1 MITKV
6 DKWLDERYTILMVIK
21 TRIIFEQIAPFIESR
36 EAIVITG
43 MRQTGKTTVLRW
55 LYERVSSENKIF
67 LDLENPLNRKYFE
80 EENYEVVRKT
90 LESLGIDFGQRA
102 YVFIDEIQFVRR
114 LPSVVKYLLDHYGV
128 KFFLTGSASFY
139 LKNLFTESLS
149 GRKCLFEL
157 FPLSFQEFLVFRE
170 IPIHGSGDIL
180 RSRVFYETVL
190 PFCEEYLQFGGF
202 PGVVLKSSVEEKRKA
217 LEDIYTSFFQM
228 EVGQLAD
235 FRKNEVVRDLILL
248 LSTRVGSKVDFQKLS
263 TELGVARSTVKEYVD
278 FLQGTYFVE
287 LLRPFHRRKDTEIRK
302 APKVYLCDCG
312 LLRYLGTVEEGK
324 IFENAVFQ
332 NLRLQ
337 GQLHYY
343 QKKTGVEIDFLLNG
357 KQAYEVKTLPQKT
370 DWHRL
375 QMLARELGLTEYQI
389 VSRKYV
395 DMEGVS
401 YLFHL

>member
-1 MITKV
+1 
-6 DKWLDERYTILMVIK
+6 MVIK
-21 TRIIFEQIAPFIESR
+21 ARIIFDQIAPFMESR

-55 LYERVSSENKIF
+55 LYERVLSENKIF
-67 LDLENPLNRKYFE
+67 LDLENPLNRRYFE
-80 EENYEVVRKT
+80 EENYEMVLKT
-90 LESLGIDFGQRA
+90 LESLGIDFGKRA

-114 LPSVVKYLLDHYGV
+114 LPSVVKYLLDHYAV

-149 GRKCLFEL
+149 GRKYLFEL
-157 FPLSFQEFLVFRE
+157 FPLSFQEFLTFRE
-170 IPIHGSGDIL
+170 SPIHGSGDVL
-180 RSRVFYETVL
+180 RSKAFYETIL
-190 PFCEEYLQFGGF
+190 PLCEEYLQFGGF
-202 PGVVLKSSVEEKRKA
+202 PGVVLKSSVEEKKKA

-248 LSTRVGSKVDFQKLS
+248 LSTRVGSKIDFQKLS

-278 FLQGTYFVE
+278 FLQGTYFIE

-312 LLRYLGTVEEGK
+312 LLRYLGAVEEGK

-357 KQAYEVKTLPQKT
+357 KRAYEVKTLPQKA

-375 QMLARELGLTEYQI
+375 QTLARELGLTEYHI